1 MSDDP
6 VATPDQA
13 ALRER
18 LHAVIPGGAH
28 TYAKGDDQWPANAPA
43 LLVRGQG
50 CRVWDVDG
58 NEFVEYGMG
67 LRAVGLGH
75 AYPAV
80 VAAAEQALRDGANF
94 TRPSLV
100 ELECAEA
107 FLDIVTGA
115 EMVKF
120 TKDGSSANTAA
131 VKLARAHT
139 GRDLVVLCSQHPF
152 FSYDDWFIGT
162 TPVDAGI
169 PAAVA
174 ALTLTFSYNDLPALE
189 DLFRR
194 HSGRIACVVL
204 EPERDQRPEAGFLQG
219 IADLCRREGAVFVLD
234 EMITGFRW
242 QLGGAQAQYGVV
254 PDLSTFG
261 KAMANGFAVSA
272 LAGRRELMERGG
284 IRHDGPRVF
293 LLSTTHG
300 AETHGLA
307 AAIATMG
314 VYRERDVIGYLHDAG
329 RELRTGVEAAIAA
342 AGVEGFVGVGGRDSN
357 LGYRTLDQEGQPSQ
371 PFRTLFLQE
380 LVRGGVLAPSLVVS
394 YSHDEDAIRQTIEA
408 VERALAVYRRA
419 LDDGV
424 ERYLSGPSVKP
435 VYRRFN

>member
-1 MSDDP
+1 MTEEPSVNP
-6 VATPDQA
+6 VQED
-13 ALRER
+13 LRER
-18 LHAVIPGGAH
+18 LHAAIPGGAH

-50 CRVWDVDG
+50 CRVWDAEG
-58 NEFVEYGMG
+58 NGFVEYGMG

-80 VAAAEQALRDGANF
+80 VSAAEAALREGSNF
-94 TRPSLV
+94 TRPAMV

-107 FLDIVTGA
+107 FLDIVSGA
-115 EMVKF
+115 DMVKF

-131 VKLARAHT
+131 VKLARAST
-139 GRDLVVLCSQHPF
+139 GRDLVVLCSHHPF

-162 TPVDAGI
+162 TAIDAGI

-174 ALTLTFSYNDLPALE
+174 DLTLTFPYNDLPSLE
-189 DLFRR
+189 RLFAE
-194 HSGRIACVVL
+194 HPGRIACVVL
-204 EPERDQRPEAGFLQG
+204 EPEREEPPLDGFLQG
-219 IADLCRREGAVFVLD
+219 IADLCHREGAVFVLD

-242 QLGGAQAQYGVV
+242 RLGGAQAEYGVV

-284 IRHDGPRVF
+284 IRHEGPRVF

-307 AAIATMG
+307 AAIATMD
-314 VYRERDVIGYLHDAG
+314 VYREHDVIGHMYEVG
-329 RELRTGVEAAIAA
+329 RLLRTEVEAAIAA
-342 AGVEGFVGVGGRDSN
+342 AGVEDFVGVGGRDSN

-380 LVRGGVLAPSLVVS
+380 LVRGGVLAPSFVVS
-394 YSHDEDAIRQTIEA
+394 YAHDEQAVRQTVAA
-408 VERALAVYRRA
+408 VADALAVYRRA
-419 LDDGV
+419 LDEGV
-424 ERYLSGPSVKP
+424 ERYLVGPPVKP

>member
-357 LGYRTLDQEGQPSQ
+357 LGYRTLDQEGRPS
-371 PFRTLFLQE
+371 
-380 LVRGGVLAPSLVVS
+380 
-394 YSHDEDAIRQTIEA
+394 
-408 VERALAVYRRA
+408 
-419 LDDGV
+419 
-424 ERYLSGPSVKP
+424 
-435 VYRRFN
+435 

>member
-1 MSDDP
+1 MTEEPSVNP
-6 VATPDQA
+6 VQED
-13 ALRER
+13 LRER
-18 LHAVIPGGAH
+18 LHAAIPGGAH

-50 CRVWDVDG
+50 CRVWDAEG
-58 NEFVEYGMG
+58 NGFVEYGMG

-80 VAAAEQALRDGANF
+80 VSAAEAALREGSNF
-94 TRPSLV
+94 TRPAMV

-107 FLDIVTGA
+107 FLDIVSGA
-115 EMVKF
+115 DMVKF

-131 VKLARAHT
+131 VKLARAST
-139 GRDLVVLCSQHPF
+139 GRDLVVLCSHHPF

-162 TPVDAGI
+162 TAIDAGI

-174 ALTLTFSYNDLPALE
+174 DLTLTFPYNDLPSLE
-189 DLFRR
+189 RLFAE
-194 HSGRIACVVL
+194 HPGRIACVVL
-204 EPERDQRPEAGFLQG
+204 EPEREEPPLDGFLQG
-219 IADLCRREGAVFVLD
+219 IADLCHREGAVFVLD

-242 QLGGAQAQYGVV
+242 RLGGAQAEYGVV

-284 IRHDGPRVF
+284 IRHEGPRVF

-307 AAIATMG
+307 AAIATMD
-314 VYRERDVIGYLHDAG
+314 VYREHDVIEHMYEVG
-329 RELRTGVEAAIAA
+329 RLLRTEVEAAIAA
-342 AGVEGFVGVGGRDSN
+342 AGVEDFVGVGGRDSN

-380 LVRGGVLAPSLVVS
+380 LVRGGVLAPSFVVS
-394 YSHDEDAIRQTIEA
+394 YAHDEQAVRQTVAA
-408 VERALAVYRRA
+408 VADALAVYRRA
-419 LDDGV
+419 LDEGV
-424 ERYLSGPSVKP
+424 ERYLVGPPVKP

>member
-357 LGYRTLDQEGQPSQ
+357 LGYRTLDQEGRPSQ

-380 LVRGGVLAPSLVVS
+380 LVRGGVLAPSFVVS

>member
-329 RELRTGVEAAIAA
+329 RELRPGVEAALAA

-357 LGYRTLDQEGQPSQ
+357 LGYRTLDQEGRPSQ

-380 LVRGGVLAPSLVVS
+380 LVRGGVLAPSFVVS

>member
-1 MSDDP
+1 
-6 VATPDQA
+6 
-13 ALRER
+13 
-18 LHAVIPGGAH
+18 
-28 TYAKGDDQWPANAPA
+28 
-43 LLVRGQG
+43 
-50 CRVWDVDG
+50 
-58 NEFVEYGMG
+58 
-67 LRAVGLGH
+67 
-75 AYPAV
+75 
-80 VAAAEQALRDGANF
+80 
-94 TRPSLV
+94 
-100 ELECAEA
+100 
-107 FLDIVTGA
+107 
-115 EMVKF
+115 
-120 TKDGSSANTAA
+120 
-131 VKLARAHT
+131 
-139 GRDLVVLCSQHPF
+139 VVLCSQHPF

-357 LGYRTLDQEGQPSQ
+357 LGYRTLDQEGRPSQ

-380 LVRGGVLAPSLVVS
+380 LVRGGVLAPSFVVS

>member
-357 LGYRTLDQEGQPSQ
+357 LGYRTLDQEGRPSQ

>member
-1 MSDDP
+1 MTSNQTLD
-6 VATPDQA
+6 
-13 ALRER
+13 LGER
-18 LHAVIPGGAH
+18 LHRVIPGGAH

-357 LGYRTLDQEGQPSQ
+357 LGYRTLDQEGRPSQ

-380 LVRGGVLAPSLVVS
+380 LVRGGVLAPSFVVS